1 MRFTYSYGY
10 RTRDAAE
17 AALDDCFA
25 NGDVSHG
32 DAPAVEAYKNRDGA
46 TRYRITL
53 AGE

>member
-17 AALDDCFA
+17 AALEDCFSS
-25 NGDVSHG
+25 GEVSHG
-32 DAPAVEAYKNRDGA
+32 DSPSVEAYATQDGK

-53 AGE
+53 AG